1 MKKKIIL
8 GISFIIVIFSII
20 YFFYSKSEYKKNLL
34 KMEKVELI
42 EKKKIELIEEKIE
55 SANIIQDVSYSA
67 KDTKGNE
74 YFLKASE
81 GTIDQNQSN
90 FIFLKSVKGVIN
102 LKDYELMSTSIVA
115 TKLPTDPDAGS
126 YTNPIMVSCGST
138 MTAAITANGK
148 AYIWG
153 SGLPQGQIRLPQLI
167 PLKSNISVKQISC
180 GLSHVGFVTHD
191 GQCYTWGNGD
201 NGGPHHGAH

>member
-102 LKDYELMSTSIVA
+102 LRDYELIEISSNFGKYNINNYDTIFSKNVVISYLDNKIKGDYLDFSLDKKLMIVSKDVTIKNNKNSLSA
-115 TKLPTDPDAGS
+115 DVIEVNIETKD
-126 YTNPIMVSCGST
+126 
-138 MTAAITANGK
+138 
-148 AYIWG
+148 
-153 SGLPQGQIRLPQLI
+153 
-167 PLKSNISVKQISC
+167 LKIFMYEEDKKVNFKRI
-180 GLSHVGFVTHD
+180 
-191 GQCYTWGNGD
+191 N
-201 NGGPHHGAH
+201 